1 MIGNMK
7 KGIII
12 TWIVIIGIYVGNF
25 FLVKNYLDVPAEDQ
39 CIFGHDLQKYILMNL
54 TFSAIALLVV
64 GALITYS
71 IWFLFKED
79 KGGK

>member
-1 MIGNMK
+1 MK

-12 TWIVIIGIYVGNF
+12 TWIVIIGIYIGNF

-39 CIFGHDLQKYILMNL
+39 RIFGHDLQKYILMNL

-71 IWFLFKED
+71 IWFLYKDD
-79 KGGK
+79 KGEK

>member
-1 MIGNMK
+1 MK
-7 KGIII
+7 KAIII
-12 TWIVIIGIYVGNF
+12 TWIIIIGLYVGNF

-39 CIFGHDLQKYILMNL
+39 CIFGHNLQKYISLNH
-54 TFSAIALLVV
+54 TVSAIALLVV

-71 IWFLFKED
+71 IWFLYKED